1 MKRKQDNNQK
11 KKMGFI
17 GVYDYTV
24 ILTYLNLISA
34 IVGMLC
40 AIEGK
45 FGAAVLC
52 VAFSGLFDAFD
63 GAVARTKKDRTDD
76 ERNFGIQLDSI
87 CDVVSFGA
95 APAII
100 CYKMGV
106 NGIIGCILVG
116 AYVLCALIRLAFFN
130 VLEIKRQNAEGG
142 GMASGYRGLPVTSI
156 CFVFPLVYLTR
167 FILRYNTF
175 VIVLHCMLALVA
187 FLFILDFKMK
197 KLNFDKF
204 LVRKNKKEE
213 PIEEKEEEKVL
224 EEVAK

>member
-1 MKRKQDNNQK
+1 MKRKQDNNIQIK
-11 KKMGFI
+11 KTGFI

-24 ILTYLNLISA
+24 ILTYFNLISA

-52 VAFSGLFDAFD
+52 VALSGLFDAFD
-63 GAVARTKKDRTDD
+63 GAVARTKKNRTDD

-106 NGIIGCILVG
+106 NGIVGCILVG

-156 CFVFPLVYLTR
+156 CFIFPVVYLTS
-167 FILRYNTF
+167 FLISGDAF

-197 KLNFDKF
+197 KLNFDK
-204 LVRKNKKEE
+204 LIAPKKKAE
-213 PIEEKEEEKVL
+213 PTPEKEEEKVL
-224 EEVAK
+224 EEVNK